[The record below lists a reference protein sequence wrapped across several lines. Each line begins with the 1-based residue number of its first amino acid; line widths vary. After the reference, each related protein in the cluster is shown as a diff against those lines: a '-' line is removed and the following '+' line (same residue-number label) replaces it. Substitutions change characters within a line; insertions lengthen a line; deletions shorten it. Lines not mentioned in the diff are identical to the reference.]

1 MAFEDIELVRDGA
14 VLIVRLNRP
23 HRLNAISNR
32 MVAELLE
39 VFSDPRAT
47 GDARAILLTG
57 AGRGFCAGA
66 DLVHGVREANG
77 DAIAKGLADA
87 FNPLILRL
95 NECAIPTVAAV
106 NGPAAGAG
114 VGLALGCDIAIA
126 ARSATFTLAFARIG
140 AALDAATS
148 WLVPRMV
155 GKARAYAMGLLAET
169 VDAERAA
176 RWGLIWEVSDDDRLL
191 ARAAAIARS
200 LAAGPS
206 NTYRLIKQELA
217 ASPGAT
223 LAQQLE
229 IERRCQAEAFDSAD
243 LREGIAAFNQ
253 KRAPRFSG
261 S

>member
-1 MAFEDIELVRDGA
+1 MTFQDIEVVPDGP

-23 HRLNAISNR
+23 QRLNAISTR

-39 VFSDPRAT
+39 VFANPGAT
-47 GDARAILLTG
+47 HGARAVLLTG

-66 DLVHGVREANG
+66 DLVQGMPGVSG
-77 DAIAKGLADA
+77 DMIAKELHDA

-95 NECAIPTVAAV
+95 NECAIPTVAAI

-114 VGLALGCDIAIA
+114 VGLALGCDLAIA

-148 WLVPRMV
+148 WLVPRLV
-155 GKARAYAMGLLAET
+155 GRARAFAMGLLAET
-169 VDAERAA
+169 VDAETAA
-176 RWGLIWEVSDDDRLL
+176 RWGLVWNVIDDDRLL
-191 ARAAAIARS
+191 AHATAIAHK

-206 NTYRLIKQELA
+206 RAYRLIKQELA
-217 ASPGAT
+217 ASPTAS

-229 IERRCQAEAFDSAD
+229 LERRCQAEAFDSED
-243 LREGIAAFNQ
+243 LKEGVAAFNE
-253 KRAPRFSG
+253 KRPPRFTG
-261 S
+261 A